1 MANKEHEQILRQG
14 VGVWNAWRSQS
25 PDIQPDLSGVELKG
39 ARLRRIN
46 LSGTIL
52 SGAKLQRAVLSKAN
66 LTGADLSGAYLRAAY
81 FRQADLS
88 GANLQHANLKYAMM
102 VATNLDQSDISHC
115 HVYGVAAWDVVGTPR
130 CQTNLIIT
138 RKAENP
144 ITVDNLKLAQFI
156 YLLLNYQELREVVNS
171 VTERGV
177 LLLGRFGGGGL
188 DVLRAIADKLREW
201 RYLPI
206 IFDFDRPQGRNYTET
221 VKTLVGLSRF
231 VIVDL
236 SGPSVP
242 QELYA
247 TVPFFK
253 IPFVPILAEGLPP
266 YALSVDILEYDW
278 VVKPIVRFASITEL
292 LERFPVQIIQPA
304 EERYQRRQKLLDELF
319 HR

>member
-1 MANKEHEQILRQG
+1 MAKKEHELILRQG
-14 VGVWNAWRSQS
+14 VGAWNAWRAQY
-25 PDIQPDLSGVELKG
+25 PDIQPDLRGVELKG
-39 ARLRRIN
+39 ARLRKIN
-46 LSGTIL
+46 LSGAIL
-52 SGAKLQRAVLSKAN
+52 SEAKLERVLLSKAN
-66 LTGADLSGAYLRAAY
+66 LARADLSGAYLRAAY
-81 FRQADLS
+81 FRQADLR

-102 VATNLDQSDISHC
+102 VATNLDQADISNC

-130 CQTNLIIT
+130 LQTNLIIT

-206 IFDFDRPQGRNYTET
+206 IFDFDRPQDRNYTET

-247 TVPFFK
+247 TVPHFR
-253 IPFVPILAEGLPP
+253 IPFVPILEEGRYP
-266 YALSVDILEYDW
+266 YAMSVDILEYDW

-292 LERFPVQIIQPA
+292 LERFPIQIIQPA
-304 EERYQRRQKLLDELF
+304 EERHQKRQELLDELF